1 MYTINRS
8 SHFDTWLANLRDN
21 IAKARIIARIKSA
34 ELGNLGD
41 CEPVGEG
48 VHEMRVHIGAG
59 YRIYFTKRERTII
72 FLLSGGNKSTQKRD
86 IKQAKAIA
94 KLIED

>member
-8 SHFDTWLANLRDN
+8 SHFDTWLANLWDN